1 VRWIVV
7 SSASESN
14 QAWAELSEAARR
26 LAQLGRDMGAA
37 ATMFHSVVAD
47 KLGLSATDHKCLELA
62 SRAEGPV
69 TAGRIAELSGLSTG
83 AVTGVIDR
91 LERAGYVRRVRDPH
105 DRRKVLVEIAN
116 RDWDAALPL
125 FDGLRRGMEK
135 IASAYTPE
143 ELAIIGRYA
152 SECVVMMNEEATRLR
167 DAAAVRPRV
176 PSKRT

>member
-14 QAWAELSEAARR
+14 QAWAEPPEAARR
-26 LAQLGRDMGAA
+26 LALLGRDMGAA
-37 ATMFHSVVAD
+37 AIMFHSVVAD

-91 LERAGYVRRVRDPH
+91 LEQAGYVRRVRDPH
-105 DRRKVLVEIAN
+105 DRRKVLVEIAD
-116 RDWDAALPL
+116 RDWDTALPL
-125 FDGLRRGMEK
+125 FDGLRRAMEK

-143 ELAIIGRYA
+143 ELAIIGRYV
-152 SECVVMMNEEATRLR
+152 SECVGMMNEEATRLR
-167 DAAAVRPRV
+167 DAAAVRPRM